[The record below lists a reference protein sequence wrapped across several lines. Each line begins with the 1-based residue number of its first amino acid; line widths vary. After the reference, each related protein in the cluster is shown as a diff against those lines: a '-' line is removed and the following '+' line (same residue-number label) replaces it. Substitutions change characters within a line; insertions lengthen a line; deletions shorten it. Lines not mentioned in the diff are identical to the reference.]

1 MSIPDRPFYRYEP
14 EEILS
19 LFGTGM
25 NGLSEEEVSARQIQH
40 GKNTIEKKRDYWV
53 IKLFFRQLNDVF
65 VWILAVAGIL
75 AILVGETRD
84 ATVIAVIIAVNT
96 LMGFFQEFKAER
108 ILEKL
113 ARYMTDRAIVIRGGE
128 KHEIDA
134 RDIVPGDIVF
144 LDSGSSVP
152 ADGYVLE
159 AYNLKV
165 NSFIFSGESVPE
177 ERRSGAMSGE
187 VAQNDI
193 ENMLFTG
200 ESVVAGTGQ
209 MVVVGTGAATELGRM
224 ARLTAAIEQ
233 EPTPLQK
240 KMKRFGHAV
249 ALLSVA
255 MGGAVLTV
263 GQQSGFS
270 LYESF
275 LLALALAVSVVP
287 EGLPAAVSVAFALGM
302 RRLLGHHVLAKK
314 LSAVETLGSVSIIC
328 SDKTGTIT
336 KNELT
341 VTQVVLGTTA
351 YQVSGVGY
359 APEGEFSLNGKPIN
373 ATELPGGEMLF
384 RIGALCNSASLV
396 SEKGEYSILGDP
408 TEGAILV
415 ATRKYNA
422 KQGFFER
429 GNRKILEL
437 PFASERMRMSVAY
450 QDGITASYVKGSPDA
465 ILPLATHWLTPEGR
479 LPFTTEDR
487 VMVQSIYDK
496 LSSQALRVLAFAYR
510 DLDGLPESAYVDEME
525 RQLTWVGMM
534 AMIDPPRSGTKEAF
548 SACREYGIRVMMM
561 TGDYEKTA
569 LAIAR
574 EIGFFAPG
582 DQERVV
588 NGTAVSGMTDQAL
601 SELLKQDVIFAR
613 IAPAEKLR
621 VATLLQREGQIVA
634 MTGDGVNDALA
645 LKKADIGIAMGII
658 GTDVSKDAAD
668 MILLDDHFSSIVSG
682 IREGR
687 TIFSNLKKFV
697 HYVFTSNA
705 SELFTVLLGFLF
717 HIPMP
722 ITAIQILAT
731 DLATDLLPSFALGME
746 PEESG
751 ARRASASNG
760 KQRVMEWEGVRRIV
774 VLGMLMAAGAVTAFL
789 LSLMRDGWVFG
800 ESLPT
805 EDLMYVKA
813 TTAAY
818 ITIALT
824 QMANLLQSRSAETPF
839 FRMQPFSNPYVWG
852 AMAISIT
859 MMIAFTNLS
868 SFQSALSMTE
878 IDGLDWLAAVV
889 FTLLIFFFEEAR
901 KTRLYRQKQT

>member
-1 MSIPDRPFYRYEP
+1 
-14 EEILS
+14 
-19 LFGTGM
+19 
-25 NGLSEEEVSARQIQH
+25 
-40 GKNTIEKKRDYWV
+40 
-53 IKLFFRQLNDVF
+53 
-65 VWILAVAGIL
+65 
-75 AILVGETRD
+75 
-84 ATVIAVIIAVNT
+84 
-96 LMGFFQEFKAER
+96 
-108 ILEKL
+108 
-113 ARYMTDRAIVIRGGE
+113 
-128 KHEIDA
+128 
-134 RDIVPGDIVF
+134 
-144 LDSGSSVP
+144 
-152 ADGYVLE
+152 
-159 AYNLKV
+159 
-165 NSFIFSGESVPE
+165 
-177 ERRSGAMSGE
+177 
-187 VAQNDI
+187 
-193 ENMLFTG
+193 
-200 ESVVAGTGQ
+200 
-209 MVVVGTGAATELGRM
+209 
-224 ARLTAAIEQ
+224 
-233 EPTPLQK
+233 
-240 KMKRFGHAV
+240 
-249 ALLSVA
+249 
-255 MGGAVLTV
+255 
-263 GQQSGFS
+263 
-270 LYESF
+270 
-275 LLALALAVSVVP
+275 
-287 EGLPAAVSVAFALGM
+287 
-302 RRLLGHHVLAKK
+302 
-314 LSAVETLGSVSIIC
+314 
-328 SDKTGTIT
+328 
-336 KNELT
+336 
-341 VTQVVLGTTA
+341 
-351 YQVSGVGY
+351 
-359 APEGEFSLNGKPIN
+359 
-373 ATELPGGEMLF
+373 
-384 RIGALCNSASLV
+384 
-396 SEKGEYSILGDP
+396 
-408 TEGAILV
+408 
-415 ATRKYNA
+415 
-422 KQGFFER
+422 
-429 GNRKILEL
+429 
-437 PFASERMRMSVAY
+437 
-450 QDGITASYVKGSPDA
+450 
-465 ILPLATHWLTPEGR
+465 
-479 LPFTTEDR
+479 
-487 VMVQSIYDK
+487 MVQSIYDK

-852 AMAISIT
+852 AMATSIT

-868 SFQSALSMTE
+868 FFQSALGMTE

-901 KTRLYRQKQT
+901 KTRLYRQKQV